1 MSNQKNIV
9 DVNYYINK
17 YNSNCEKIMNSLFN
31 INNNNPLMP
40 ADKIKEFASNKIII
54 SEKKSH
60 SLPPLI
66 SFTKDNL
73 KCVCEDNKLMN
84 NEHNNELN
92 NNSQEEYILPYNN
105 NSKKSKYIELPDKFN
120 NSIKADSIL
129 SNNNN
134 KYSKKSPERHDNNNE
149 EDESVSET
157 LYNFIQHDSISLPSF
172 SEYSSDGFN
181 NNLSAHDK

>member
-1 MSNQKNIV
+1 MSSQKNIV
-9 DVNYYINK
+9 DVNYLINK
-17 YNSNCEKIMNSLFN
+17 YNSTCEKIMNSIFN

-66 SFTKDNL
+66 SFPKDNL

-92 NNSQEEYILPYNN
+92 NNSQEEYTLPYNN
-105 NSKKSKYIELPDKFN
+105 NSKKSKYIEIPDKFN
-120 NSIKADSIL
+120 NSIKNESIL

-172 SEYSSDGFN
+172 SEYSSDGIN
-181 NNLSAHDK
+181 NNLSEHDE

>member
-17 YNSNCEKIMNSLFN
+17 YNSNCEKIMNSIFN

-54 SEKKSH
+54 SEKKCH

-66 SFTKDNL
+66 SLSKDNS

-92 NNSQEEYILPYNN
+92 NNSQEEYTLPYNN
-105 NSKKSKYIELPDKFN
+105 NSKKSKYIQLPDKYN
-120 NSIKADSIL
+120 NSIKDESNL
-129 SNNNN
+129 PNNN
-134 KYSKKSPERHDNNNE
+134 SEKSPELHDKNNE

-172 SEYSSDGFN
+172 SEYSSDGIN

>member
-17 YNSNCEKIMNSLFN
+17 YNSNCEKIMNSFFN

-54 SEKKSH
+54 SEKKCH

-66 SFTKDNL
+66 SFPKDNL

-84 NEHNNELN
+84 NEHNNELT
-92 NNSQEEYILPYNN
+92 NNSQEEYTLPYNN
-105 NSKKSKYIELPDKFN
+105 NSKKSKYIQLPDKYN
-120 NSIKADSIL
+120 NSIKDESNL
-129 SNNNN
+129 PNNN
-134 KYSKKSPERHDNNNE
+134 SEKSPELHDKNNE

>member
-17 YNSNCEKIMNSLFN
+17 YNSNCEKIINSFFN

-54 SEKKSH
+54 SEKKCH

-66 SFTKDNL
+66 SLSKDNS

-92 NNSQEEYILPYNN
+92 NNSQEEYTLPYNN
-105 NSKKSKYIELPDKFN
+105 NSKKSKYIELPDKYN
-120 NSIKADSIL
+120 NSIKDDSNL
-129 SNNNN
+129 PNNN
-134 KYSKKSPERHDNNNE
+134 SEKSPELHDKNNE

>member
-17 YNSNCEKIMNSLFN
+17 YNINCEKIMNSFFN
-31 INNNNPLMP
+31 INNNNPPMP

-66 SFTKDNL
+66 SFPKDNL

-92 NNSQEEYILPYNN
+92 NNSQEEYTLPYNN
-105 NSKKSKYIELPDKFN
+105 NSMKSKYIEIPDKFN
-120 NSIKADSIL
+120 NSIKDESIL

-134 KYSKKSPERHDNNNE
+134 NYSKKSPELHNNNNE